1 MRRWMENTR
10 LDLLMVAM
18 VWAAVRAFPL
28 MRVSPL
34 FEWEVW
40 EGKKLLEYGFWAR
53 SGAILN
59 NFFMSG
65 RLAHPWQ
72 FNYTN
77 HPYPIIWVFGLLY
90 SFFGPWAP
98 VLLVLMAS
106 LGTSFLVLYL
116 LKEDFGA
123 EPALIATL
131 LYVTAPEAVFF
142 SMSTSAVAFGA
153 LFWPLGVVLI
163 RRLKKTSTSSWP
175 RPVWLGLMVLVAG
188 QATWFAL
195 TLVPAFLLLS
205 AETNSRWNQF
215 LQSNLRNKCW
225 WAILAGASLSVLLF
239 ATQVAFYTP
248 DFPELWKYAFGQA
261 GLNTMEA
268 SRLRMLTGVALK
280 GSVLVGPALVLGLF
294 AGVAVWLSRRTSPLI
309 VRASGLYLGLFAL
322 AALTLTRFAFR
333 ERSLYSYLVFPATCL
348 TAWALDQIRIN
359 LWRWSLLLTACAG
372 VAYIQARTS
381 IPSVSRTSQALGRV
395 IASHTQP
402 EDLVLSNLHEM
413 RSPFPQWDVGGGGT
427 ARLTAD
433 RMLFLSVTNQD
444 AMADLLRKFHG
455 EPPPVVFLR
464 AESEPIDSVLGE
476 TLATRGQLI
485 ARVEFQPLV
494 EPETWAEQLRF
505 VYWKLQGKPYVR
517 QTSSAAAQAQPVAL
531 EFIRVTM

>member
-1 MRRWMENTR
+1 MRRWTENTR
-10 LDLLMVAM
+10 LDLVIVAT
-18 VWAAVRAFPL
+18 VWAAVRVFPL

-40 EGKKLLEYGFWAR
+40 EGKKLLDYGFWAR
-53 SGAILN
+53 SGAILH

-77 HPYPIIWVFGLLY
+77 HPYPILWLFTLLY
-90 SFFGPWAP
+90 SLFGPWAP
-98 VLLVLMAS
+98 VLLVLLAS
-106 LGTSFLVLYL
+106 LGTSLLVFYL

-123 EPALIATL
+123 QPALFATL

-142 SMSTSAVAFGA
+142 SISTSAVAFGA
-153 LFWPLGVVLI
+153 FFWPLGVFLI
-163 RRLKKTSTSSWP
+163 RRLKKTSMSTWAQ
-175 RPVWLGLMVLVAG
+175 PVSLGLMVLAAG
-188 QATWFAL
+188 QSTWFAL

-205 AETNSRWNQF
+205 AETNGPRSQF

-225 WAILAGASLSVLLF
+225 WGIFAGASLSVFLF
-239 ATQVAFYTP
+239 AAQVAFYTP

-280 GSVLVGPALVLGLF
+280 GSVLVGPALVLGLL
-294 AGVAVWLSRRTSPLI
+294 AGVAVWLRQRTCPLV

-322 AALTLTRFAFR
+322 ATMTLTRFAFR
-333 ERSLYSYLVFPATCL
+333 ERSLYSYLVFPGTCL

-359 LWRWSLLLTACAG
+359 LWRWSLLLTACVG
-372 VAYIQARTS
+372 VAYIQAKVA
-381 IPSVSRTSQALGRV
+381 IPSVSRTSQALGRA
-395 IASHTQP
+395 IASYTQP

-413 RSPFPQWDVGGGGT
+413 HSPFPQWDVGGGG
-427 ARLTAD
+427 AAKLTAD
-433 RMLFLSVTNQD
+433 RMFFLSITNQN
-444 AMADLLRKFHG
+444 AVADLLRRFHG
-455 EPPPVVFLR
+455 DTPPVVFLR
-464 AESEPIDSVLGE
+464 TAAEPIDSGLNE
-476 TLATRGQLI
+476 ILATRGQLI
-485 ARVEFQPLV
+485 ARIEFQPLV
-494 EPETWAEQLRF
+494 EPETWAERLRF
-505 VYWKLQGKPYVR
+505 VYWKLQGKPYIR
-517 QTSSAAAQAQPVAL
+517 QTSSAAAQVQPVPL